1 MEWAGTPWMD
11 KLVSPQGYDNPT
23 DTVFLI
29 SYKSRND
36 AILRSAGASSLKL
49 MDDSGNKVDNIL
61 PLL

>member
-1 MEWAGTPWMD
+1 MD